1 MSGANKPPS
10 KHWQAGLR
18 EASPYVG
25 LGLQVAMSMVFFTGG
40 GYLLDRWL
48 GTLPWLTVVGAFLGM
63 AAIGALLVRITQDL
77 SSTST
82 YKAPKAEK
90 SPPSVGDSTLPGR
103 SAETDRQPPENGQ
116 NTSIHP

>member
-1 MSGANKPPS
+1 MSGADKPPA
-10 KHWQAGLR
+10 KPWQAGLR

-77 SSTST
+77 SSTRPPTAS
-82 YKAPKAEK
+82 KADDTGA
-90 SPPSVGDSTLPGR
+90 SATDSTP
-103 SAETDRQPPENGQ
+103 SARPSESDRQSPENGQ
-116 NTSIHP
+116 NTSIHS